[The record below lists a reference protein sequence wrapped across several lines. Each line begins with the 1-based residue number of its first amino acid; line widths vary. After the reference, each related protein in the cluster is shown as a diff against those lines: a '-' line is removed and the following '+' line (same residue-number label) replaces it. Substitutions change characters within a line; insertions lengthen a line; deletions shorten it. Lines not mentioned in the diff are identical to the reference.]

1 MTPLPTAQVSTYS
14 AYQDA
19 RDAVAPLQAHG
30 YVVRGPFVVA
40 DDILKV
46 AWAVEWVTVKDW
58 MAAFSSMYLDREDG
72 KNGRN

>member
-30 YVVRGPFVVA
+30 YVVRGPFVTD
-40 DDILKV
+40 DDILRCC
-46 AWAVEWVTVKDW
+46 WAIEFVPVKDW
-58 MAAFSSMYLDREDG
+58 MTAFSSVYLTGEDG
-72 KNGRN
+72 KG